1 MVVGCGGAMVNVERI
16 SFAPSGFEHVERAQQ
31 IAKSYVVDSPSSL
44 VKTHSGNAH
53 THTQYLR
60 LLTPMRSTKFGG
72 NPIILNT

>member
-44 VKTHSGNAH
+44 VKTRSGNA
-53 THTQYLR
+53 HTQYLR

-72 NPIILNT
+72 NPILLNT